1 MKIHSLM
8 IENPITIG
16 PKATVGEAI
25 ELMKANSIRHLPV
38 VAAGNKLHGFLTL
51 ADLKQGL
58 IPSMLGDISLDD
70 LMIKKP
76 ITVGPDDDIE
86 FAAQLIYNH
95 KIGGMPVVEKD
106 RLVGIVTATDMLRTF
121 IGMMGI
127 LSTTSRIDVVLG
139 DKPAVFKKAMQ
150 IINDNGGDIIS
161 VSMTPQR
168 KGKRV
173 YYVRLSACKTQVI
186 KKALEKEH
194 FEVLAAM
201 D

>member
-16 PKATVGEAI
+16 PNASVGEAI

-38 VAAGNKLHGFLTL
+38 VASGNKLHGFLTL

-76 ITVGPDDDIE
+76 ITVSPDDDIE

-95 KIGGMPVVEKD
+95 KIGGMPVVKKG

-139 DKPAVFKKAMQ
+139 DQPAAFKKAMQ
-150 IINDNGGDIIS
+150 IINDHGGDIIN
-161 VSMTPQR
+161 VSMTPQA

-173 YYVRLSACKTQVI
+173 YYFRLSVCKTQVI
-186 KKALEKEH
+186 RKALESEH

>member
-16 PKATVGEAI
+16 PNATVAEAI

-38 VAAGNKLHGFLTL
+38 VAAGNKLHGFLT
-51 ADLKQGL
+51 
-58 IPSMLGDISLDD
+58 
-70 LMIKKP
+70 
-76 ITVGPDDDIE
+76 
-86 FAAQLIYNH
+86 QLIYNH
-95 KIGGMPVVEKD
+95 KIGGMPVVKKN

-127 LSTTSRIDVVLG
+127 LSTTSRIDVVLA
-139 DKPAVFKKAMQ
+139 DQPAAFKKAMQ

-173 YYVRLSACKTQVI
+173 YYFRLSVCKTQVI